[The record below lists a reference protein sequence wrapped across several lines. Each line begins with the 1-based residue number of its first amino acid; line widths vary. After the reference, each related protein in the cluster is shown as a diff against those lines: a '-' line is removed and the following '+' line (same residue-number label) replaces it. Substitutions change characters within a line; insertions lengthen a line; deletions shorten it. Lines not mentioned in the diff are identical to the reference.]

1 MDVNTIAGYVIV
13 VVVILC
19 ICYMF
24 FYELIKKDDKKP
36 QANDKYSAL
45 YKIAEMIVANFDPA
59 KLPTKQITDQ
69 ALPKVQEQAQ
79 KDNIHVTDDVA
90 KGAIKQVIKD
100 GDVTEKGDKNA

>member
-1 MDVNTIAGYVIV
+1 MNIDVIAGYVITGV
-13 VVVILC
+13 VVLC

-24 FYELIKKDDKKP
+24 FYESIKKDDKNP

-45 YKIAEMIVANFDPA
+45 YKIAEMIVANFDPN
-59 KLPTKQITDQ
+59 KLPSKDIANH

-79 KDNIHVTDDVA
+79 KDGIHVTDDVA

-100 GDVTEKGDKNA
+100 GDDNAKNG